1 MEIDLWIPCPDVTTQ
16 LRFLSCSRRTTCSHE
31 LEATYP
37 NWFVVA
43 SCPAC
48 GTVPQGRELAV
59 FVRNE
64 VEVRELR
71 FSDCQG
77 SVTLSRDT

>member
-1 MEIDLWIPCPDVTTQ
+1 MFRLWFFPLGNTTQ
-16 LRFLSCSRRTTCSHE
+16 LRFLACSRRTTCSYE
-31 LEATYP
+31 LEATYS
-37 NWFVVA
+37 NWSAVA
-43 SCPAC
+43 SCPAS

-77 SVTLSRDT
+77 SVPLRRVT